1 MIKRWSKLRLE
12 KEYEYRPCRS
22 KLLETIRCHEI
33 APISNGLP
41 LIPRHSA
48 RNSLP
53 VGESSTIR
61 GWPPPGRR
69 ARGAEGLG
77 VAVARPLR
85 NRWIP
90 AWRQNNQM
98 CQQCRESTGFLIELH
113 GRGQIYKVL
122 PAASPFFCQLSRAAA
137 VCRGRARAPLFN
149 LASRESLETPFFD
162 SK

>member
-1 MIKRWSKLRLE
+1 MIEATIGKGIRVSSLSVKTVGNNPLPRDCSNLE
-12 KEYEYRPCRS
+12 W
-22 KLLETIRCHEI
+22 I
-33 APISNGLP
+33 AVNSSA
-41 LIPRHSA
+41 IPA

>member
-41 LIPRHSA
+41 LIPR
-48 RNSLP
+48 RFLP
-53 VGESSTIR
+53 VIPCPSVRAARSAG
-61 GWPPPGRR
+61 GPPGRR